1 MAQSTAGVSTRTLRE
16 NLRET
21 LEQAAKGKE
30 ILVTLR
36 GKPYVRIVPVAAD
49 DNPSARY
56 PLRGSVV
63 HIADD
68 FDEPMDLADALQKK
82 PSKSGGAARSTSRA
96 PAPVARKKKRK

>member
-1 MAQSTAGVSTRTLRE
+1 MPQPAKTVSTRELRE

-30 ILVTLR
+30 IVVTLR

-49 DNPSARY
+49 DSPSSRY
-56 PLRGSVV
+56 PLRGSVL

-68 FDEPMDLADALQKK
+68 FDEPMGDLFEALQKK
-82 PSKSGGAARSTSRA
+82 GSKAAQSARPAKAAASTST
-96 PAPVARKKKRK
+96 KKRRK